1 MKTNQGFG
9 CRVFL
14 TKIEWQTYL
23 KRMPVRYIKKKKE
36 NLCEI
41 CGKKPTKENPFESS
55 HIIAFR
61 TGIVDFA
68 LTPDFLDKDSN
79 IVTAHKR
86 ICNQSAEI
94 DKSEICKRLIN
105 LGISDL
111 PKFLPKDTLNVWN
124 QRILNSTTKGE

>member
-1 MKTNQGFG
+1 MKTNRGFG
-9 CRVFL
+9 DRIFL

-23 KRMPVRYIKKKKE
+23 KMMPVRYIKKKKE
-36 NLCEI
+36 DFCEI

-61 TGIVDFA
+61 TGAVDFA

-94 DKSEICKRLIN
+94 DRSEICKRLKK
-105 LGISDL
+105 LGILDL
-111 PKFLPKDTLNVWN
+111 SNFLPKDTLNVWG
-124 QRILNSTTKGE
+124 QL